1 MTTLMGLSFV
11 IRIAEERDFEGMMS
25 LLRQL
30 NPDDPVI
37 TDGRDKV
44 IFARILKESNLRILI
59 LEENGKIISTC
70 YLNIIPNLTRNAAP
84 YAIIENVVTDTAF
97 RNQGFGKKLMA
108 FALDSAWKAGCYKAM
123 LQTGSK
129 KESNHKFYAA
139 CGFIEG
145 EKFAFHA
152 RNPKFAKKTA

>member
-1 MTTLMGLSFV
+1 V
-11 IRIAEERDFEGMMS
+11 IRIAEERDFEGIIN

-30 NPDDPVI
+30 NPEDPVI
-37 TDGRDKV
+37 TDGRDKM

-59 LEENGKIISTC
+59 LEESGKIIATC

-84 YAIIENVVTDTAF
+84 YAVIENVVTDAAF
-97 RNQGFGKKLMA
+97 RNQGFGKTLLA
-108 FALDSAWKAGCYKAM
+108 FALESAWKAGCYKVM

-129 KESNHKFYAA
+129 KESTHKFYAA
-139 CGFIEG
+139 CGFIAG

-152 RNPKFAKKTA
+152 KNPKFMNKTA

>member
-1 MTTLMGLSFV
+1 M
-11 IRIAEERDFEGMMS
+11 IRAAEERDFEGIMN

-37 TDGRDKV
+37 MDGRDKV
-44 IFARILKESNLRILI
+44 IFERILKESNLRILI
-59 LEENGKIISTC
+59 LEESGKIISTC

-84 YAIIENVVTDTAF
+84 YAVIENVVTDAVY

-108 FALDSAWKAGCYKAM
+108 WALESAWKAGCYKVM

-129 KESNHKFYAA
+129 KESTHKFYAA
-139 CGFIEG
+139 CGFIKG
-145 EKFAFHA
+145 EKFAFITWS
-152 RNPKFAKKTA
+152 PKFAKKTA

>member
-1 MTTLMGLSFV
+1 V
-11 IRIAEERDFEGMMS
+11 IRAAEERDFEGIMN

-37 TDGRDKV
+37 MDGRDK
-44 IFARILKESNLRILI
+44 ITFAQIIKEPNLRILI
-59 LEENGKIISTC
+59 LEESGKIISTC

-84 YAIIENVVTDTAF
+84 YAVIENVVTDLAF
-97 RNQGFGKKLMA
+97 RNQGFGQKLMA
-108 FALDSAWKAGCYKAM
+108 YALESAWKAGCYKVM

-129 KESNHKFYAA
+129 RESTRKFYAA

-145 EKFAFHA
+145 EKFAFISWS
-152 RNPKFAKKTA
+152 PKFAKKTA

>member
-1 MTTLMGLSFV
+1 M
-11 IRIAEERDFEGMMS
+11 IRVAEEHDFEDIMN

-37 TDGRDKV
+37 TDGRDKRV
-44 IFARILKESNLRILI
+44 FKLILKESNLRILV

-70 YLNIIPNLTRNAAP
+70 YLNIIPNLTRDAMP

-97 RNQGFGKKLMA
+97 RNQGYGRKLMRY
-108 FALDSAWKAGCYKAM
+108 ALDSAWKAGCYKVM

-129 KESNHKFYAA
+129 RDSTHKFYTS
-139 CGFIEG
+139 CGFVEG
-145 EKFAFHA
+145 EKFAFNA

>member
-1 MTTLMGLSFV
+1 M
-11 IRIAEERDFEGMMS
+11 IRIAKEHDFEGIMN

-37 TDGRDKV
+37 SDGRDKV
-44 IFARILKESNLRILI
+44 IFERILKESNLRILI
-59 LEENGKIISTC
+59 LEESGKILSTC

-84 YAIIENVVTDTAF
+84 YAIIENVVTDAEF
-97 RNQGFGKKLMA
+97 RNQGFGKKLVA
-108 FALDSAWKAGCYKAM
+108 FALESAWKAGCYKIM

-129 KESNHKFYAA
+129 KESTHKFYAS
-139 CGFIEG
+139 CGFVEG

-152 RNPKFAKKTA
+152 KNPKFMNKKE

>member
-1 MTTLMGLSFV
+1 M
-11 IRIAEERDFEGMMS
+11 IRVAEEHDFEGIIN

-30 NPDDPVI
+30 NPEDPVI

-44 IFARILKESNLRILI
+44 IFERILKESNLRILI
-59 LEENGKIISTC
+59 LEESGKIIATC
-70 YLNIIPNLTRNAAP
+70 YLNIIPNLTRNGAP
-84 YAIIENVVTDTAF
+84 YAVIENVVTDAAF

-108 FALDSAWKAGCYKAM
+108 FTLESAWKAGCYKVM

-129 KESNHKFYAA
+129 KESTHKFYAA
-139 CGFIEG
+139 CGFVEG

-152 RNPKFAKKTA
+152 KNPKITGKTA

>member
-1 MTTLMGLSFV
+1 M
-11 IRIAEERDFEGMMS
+11 IRIAKEHDFEGIMN

-37 TDGRDKV
+37 SDGRDKV
-44 IFARILKESNLRILI
+44 IFERILKESNLRILI
-59 LEENGKIISTC
+59 LEESGKILSTC

-97 RNQGFGKKLMA
+97 RNPGFGKKLMA
-108 FALDSAWKAGCYKAM
+108 FALESAWKAGCYKVM

-129 KESNHKFYAA
+129 KESTHKFYSS
-139 CGFIEG
+139 CGFAGG
-145 EKFAFHA
+145 EKFAFNA
-152 RNPKFAKKTA
+152 RNPKFAGKTA

>member
-1 MTTLMGLSFV
+1 M
-11 IRIAEERDFEGMMS
+11 IRFAEEHDFEGIMN

-37 TDGRDKV
+37 NDGRDKV
-44 IFARILKESNLRILI
+44 IFERILKETNLRILI

-84 YAIIENVVTDTAF
+84 YAIIENVVTDEAF

-108 FALDSAWKAGCYKAM
+108 FALESAWKAGCYKIM

-129 KESNHKFYAA
+129 KEITHKFYAS
-139 CGFIEG
+139 CGFVGG
-145 EKFAFHA
+145 EKFAFNA
-152 RNPKFAKKTA
+152 RNQKFMNKRE

>member
-1 MTTLMGLSFV
+1 M
-11 IRIAEERDFEGMMS
+11 IRFAEEHDFEGIMN

-37 TDGRDKV
+37 NDGRDKV
-44 IFARILKESNLRILI
+44 IFERILKETNLRILI

-108 FALDSAWKAGCYKAM
+108 FALESAWKAGCYKVM

-129 KESNHKFYAA
+129 KESTHKFYTT

-145 EKFAFHA
+145 EKFAFIA
-152 RNPKFAKKTA
+152 WNQKSAKKTA